1 MDYLNHFYGIIK
13 NKYNKTCKNDSNT
26 IIFASEPIKM
36 KNLQINIQVNPEL
49 YLKNPDSSD
58 LGQKIVSASI
68 ALIIEV
74 GFEAFTFKKLGE
86 RIGSPESSIYRYFEN
101 KHTLLIYL
109 VSWYWS
115 WVEYRI
121 VFATVN
127 IDSPVERLEKII
139 KLLTESVKED
149 NSFSYINKVLL
160 HEIIITESVKTYHT
174 IDVDDEN
181 EKGYFKAYKQ
191 VVQRVSNIVLEVN
204 PAFQFPH
211 MLVSTVLEGVQ
222 QQQYFSEH
230 LPSLTDVKQ
239 GNNNISEFY
248 KQLVFKTI
256 QQ

>member
-1 MDYLNHFYGIIK
+1 
-13 NKYNKTCKNDSNT
+13 
-26 IIFASEPIKM
+26 M
-36 KNLQINIQVNPEL
+36 KNLHININVSDAL
-49 YLKNPDSSD
+49 YLKNPESSE
-58 LGQKIVSASI
+58 LGKSI
-68 ALIIEV
+68 LTNSISLINEL
-74 GFEAFTFKKLGE
+74 GFETFTFKKLGE
-86 RIGSPESSIYRYFEN
+86 KIGSPESSIYRYFEN

-127 IDSPVERLEKII
+127 IDSPDERLERTI
-139 KLLTESVKED
+139 KLLTEVVKKD
-149 NSFSYINKVLL
+149 HSFSYINEVLL
-160 HEIIITESVKTYHT
+160 HQIIITESVKTYHT

-191 VVQRVSNIVLEVN
+191 LVQRVSDIVLEVN
-204 PAFQFPH
+204 PVFQFPH
-211 MLVSTVLEGVQ
+211 MLVSTVIEGVQ

-230 LPSLTDVKQ
+230 LPSLTDVKK
-239 GNNNISEFY
+239 GNDNISEFY